1 MAIFKQGRIS
11 TKDATILMVLL
22 AIILF
27 LPLLTLHFFEKSWG
41 ELFWQNPTD
50 IAMLEWTGAFLNMFL
65 FLLIFENYRTTG
77 KTLFNFIAC
86 GFLSMGIL
94 NFIYAINSPGTETA
108 LWLRTFSII
117 TGSILFLF
125 SIPARKKQ
133 SCDVP
138 GAIIKYV
145 IPTILISALAAWIP
159 FSLKQIL
166 PRLITPKGNIS
177 LFGSILLLI
186 PCACFFSTAVIWLHE
201 YIKEK
206 KRVNLLIAVTIFILA
221 EMTILIRNSN
231 VWGVLWWIWH
241 IVWIIDILFACIYML
256 ILSVTRSIV
265 WKLVFSLG
273 LAFAMTVIIAS
284 SIIQSHSTKLALV
297 SYRHQLHERHKR
309 LLERNYINFKCANI
323 VMKKM
328 INDATAFCKKNRSSK
343 YLFNVWL
350 QTYFKDRQKEAMV
363 IPQEYG
369 FYSYLDNT
377 IITKA
382 PLTLPHTQQEI
393 LKKSYLKALTS
404 PQTISWSQFYYMP
417 GKHKWY
423 TYAIE
428 IFKKDGI
435 NGAFFINVDISNIIQ
450 SSLIK
455 QKNYHFPKTIVFSMT
470 TGKILYA
477 ALSQKDLLK
486 KENINLKTSIKNNQF
501 IKKLTATAFALKEK
515 GKIIT
520 ASTGGVKFFVSAQ
533 AITPPGWG
541 VIKIINV
548 DQFPVIKPESR
559 YFLIAVGMITL
570 LCGFVVLLFLLH
582 RQLSKPF
589 NRLLSA
595 TEKLEKG
602 DFDIRLKSK
611 DESEIGAISRA
622 FNHMA
627 LTLKNLYS
635 DLATTI
641 KERTQALENARK
653 ADSAKVTFFQNV
665 SHELR
670 TPLHGI
676 LSYARLGKTLKPQ
689 ETPEKVEKYFKNIN
703 ESGERLMAMLDS
715 ILDLAKL
722 ESGNIP
728 FNFRPT
734 NIHLILLKVKEEL
747 DATFLEKKVTMIIHK
762 NSDEIIAMADSEMIA
777 RVFRNLIGNALKMSQ
792 QNSTI
797 QIDLKKNEDS
807 ITVEV
812 IDEGPG
818 IPKEEFNN
826 IFDKFIQVGEGKRKG
841 GTGLGLPICREIIHA
856 HNGQILAKNRKEK
869 GACFTFNI
877 PLQRENKNEK
887 KKR

>member
-11 TKDATILMVLL
+11 TKDATILLILL

-27 LPLLTLHFFEKSWG
+27 LPLITLYFFENSWG

-77 KTLFNFIAC
+77 KILFNFIAC

-117 TGSILFLF
+117 TGSIFFLF
-125 SIPARKKQ
+125 SIPMRKKE
-133 SCDVP
+133 SFDVA

-145 IPTILISALAAWIP
+145 IPTILISALAGWIP

-166 PRLITPKGNIS
+166 PRLITPKGDVSI
-177 LFGSILLLI
+177 FGSILFLI
-186 PCACFFSTAVIWLHE
+186 PCACFFSTAVIWLHK
-201 YIKEK
+201 YIKDK
-206 KRVNLLIAVTIFILA
+206 KRVDLLIAVTIFILA
-221 EMTILIRNSN
+221 QMTLLMRNAN
-231 VWGVLWWIWH
+231 VWGVLWWLWH
-241 IVWIIDILFACIYML
+241 IVWILDVLFACIYML

-284 SIIQSHSTKLALV
+284 GIIQSHSSKLALV
-297 SYRHQLHERHKR
+297 NYRRQLHERHKK
-309 LLERNYINFKCANI
+309 LLMTNDINFKCADI
-323 VMKKM
+323 IMKKM
-328 INDATAFCKKNRSSK
+328 VSDASAFCQKNSSSK
-343 YLFNVWL
+343 YLFNAWL
-350 QTYFKDRQKEAMV
+350 ESYFKDRRKEAMV
-363 IPQEYG
+363 VPLEYG
-369 FYSYLDNT
+369 FYSYTDQH
-377 IITKA
+377 ITTKTH
-382 PLTLPHTQQEI
+382 LQLNHNQRDI
-393 LKKSYLKALTS
+393 LKRSYIKFISSTKN
-404 PQTISWSQFYYMP
+404 ISWSPFYYLP
-417 GKHKWY
+417 GKQRWY
-423 TYAIE
+423 TYALQT
-428 IFKKDGI
+428 FHKDGI
-435 NGAFFINVDISNIIQ
+435 DGAFFINVDVTKIIT

-455 QKNYHFPKTIVFSMT
+455 QKEPHFSKTIVFSMT

-486 KENINLKTSIKNNQF
+486 IRGVDFEKQIQNPF
-501 IKKLTATAFALKEK
+501 IRKLTATAFSLKGN
-515 GKIIT
+515 GKIIS
-520 ASTGGVKFFVSAQ
+520 ASAGGTKFFISAQ
-533 AITPPGWG
+533 GITPPGWG

-570 LCGFVVLLFLLH
+570 LCGFVVLLILLH

-589 NRLLSA
+589 TRLLSA
-595 TEKLEKG
+595 TEKLEQG

-627 LTLKNLYS
+627 MTLKGLYS

-641 KERTQALENARK
+641 NERTQALEDARK

-676 LSYARLGKTLKPQ
+676 LSYARLGKTLKPTESPQ
-689 ETPEKVEKYFKNIN
+689 KVEKYFKNIN
-703 ESGERLMAMLDS
+703 ESGERLMGMLDS

-728 FNFRPT
+728 FNFRPV
-734 NIHLILLKVKEEL
+734 NINLILLKVKEEL
-747 DATFLEKKVTMIIHK
+747 DATFLEKKVDLVIEK
-762 NSDEIIAMADSEMIA
+762 NQEDMTAEIDSEMIA
-777 RVFRNLIGNALKMSQ
+777 RVFRNLIGNALKMSPPG
-792 QNSTI
+792 SAITI
-797 QIDLKKNEDS
+797 ELKKKEDY
-807 ITVEV
+807 ITVSV
-812 IDEGPG
+812 LDEGPG

-856 HNGQILAKNRKEK
+856 HNGQIIAKNRIEG
-869 GACFTFNI
+869 GACFTFNLPI
-877 PLQRENKNEK
+877 HREKKNDK